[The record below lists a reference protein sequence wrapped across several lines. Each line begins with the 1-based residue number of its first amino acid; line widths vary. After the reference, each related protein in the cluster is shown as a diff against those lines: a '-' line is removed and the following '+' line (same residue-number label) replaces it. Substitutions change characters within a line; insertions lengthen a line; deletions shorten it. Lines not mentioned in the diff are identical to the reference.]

1 MLCDNVNHS
10 KSQTRPKSIGSL
22 AKWSRSAACGL
33 VGRLVQLVSM
43 FMKLNGRNPK
53 KPGNTFTV
61 PRTVICNDSELLKMF
76 LKRK

>member
-33 VGRLVQLVSM
+33 VWAISTISKHVYE
-43 FMKLNGRNPK
+43 
-53 KPGNTFTV
+53 T
-61 PRTVICNDSELLKMF
+61 EW
-76 LKRK
+76 